1 MNTDSKFARIGCTR
15 VKIFRS
21 SYFVYSYTDSV
32 LLIRISNLRPK
43 LKTKNSI
50 RLWTTS
56 VRYPEDHCRHR
67 LSSHSKRIGRRRSRG
82 EIVLNFEAIRKRF
95 GTIRCTHYSPDRNS
109 YCRPVGRVGNEVFA
123 RVCAGF
129 RFASAAS
136 ADNTDETRRR
146 RTPLLPAGSR

>member
-15 VKIFRS
+15 VKMFRS

-32 LLIRISNLRPK
+32 LLVRISNLRPK
-43 LKTKNSI
+43 QKIRYVCERLACGIRKTIANH
-50 RLWTTS
+50 
-56 VRYPEDHCRHR
+56 P

-82 EIVLNFEAIRKRF
+82 EIVLNFGAIRKRF
-95 GTIRCTHYSPDRNS
+95 GTIRCTPYSPDRNS
-109 YCRPVGRVGNEVFA
+109 YCRPVGRVGNDVFA

-136 ADNTDETRRR
+136 ADNTRRR